1 MSRIAR
7 HAGRRL
13 GPSRTRAGLAAADGY
28 KPETDIRG
36 RMSELLD
43 TLRDDHE
50 TPLSRLGS
58 SKALYAVTG
67 GEMDGDAVRTAAAS
81 EAAAAADLFDW
92 WADDEPNDEAAAL
105 FSDLADT
112 AREHA
117 DAVDAE
123 SDGSKPNVYDV
134 LAEFETTDG
143 RLGGALARALVSLKT
158 VEQMVGFFVGDAD
171 PMAANDFRTLKSDLN
186 DQLDTLEAAIDD
198 LVEDDAVAREAA
210 DAVVEAAYDEYVETL
225 EGMGVKPKNVC

>member
-1 MSRIAR
+1 M
-7 HAGRRL
+7 
-13 GPSRTRAGLAAADGY
+13 T
-28 KPETDIRG
+28 
-36 RMSELLD
+36 ELLD

-67 GEMDGDAVRTAAAS
+67 GEMDGDAVRAAAAA

-92 WADDEPNDEAAAL
+92 WANDEAAAL

-117 DAVDAE
+117 ETVGAE

-186 DQLDTLEAAIDD
+186 DQLDALDDAVSD

-225 EGMGVKPKNVC
+225 ESMGVKPKNVC

>member
-1 MSRIAR
+1 
-7 HAGRRL
+7 
-13 GPSRTRAGLAAADGY
+13 
-28 KPETDIRG
+28 
-36 RMSELLD
+36 MSELLD

-123 SDGSKPNVYDV
+123 PDGSKPNVYDV

-186 DQLDTLEAAIDD
+186 DQLDTLEATMTTSSKTTPSPARPPTRWSKPPTTSTSRRWKAWASSRRTSANS
-198 LVEDDAVAREAA
+198 LALSHLRVAERP
-210 DAVVEAAYDEYVETL
+210 TRR
-225 EGMGVKPKNVC
+225 KI

>member
-1 MSRIAR
+1 M
-7 HAGRRL
+7 
-13 GPSRTRAGLAAADGY
+13 T
-28 KPETDIRG
+28 
-36 RMSELLD
+36 ELLD

-117 DAVDAE
+117 ETVGAE
-123 SDGSKPNVYDV
+123 PDGSKPNVYDV

-186 DQLDTLEAAIDD
+186 DQLDTIEDAVDD
-198 LVEDDAVAREAA
+198 HVEDDAVAREAA
-210 DAVVEAAYDEYVETL
+210 DAVVKAAYDEYVETL

>member
-1 MSRIAR
+1 M
-7 HAGRRL
+7 
-13 GPSRTRAGLAAADGY
+13 T
-28 KPETDIRG
+28 
-36 RMSELLD
+36 ELLD

-67 GEMDGDAVRTAAAS
+67 GEMDGDAVRAAAAA

-112 AREHA
+112 ARAHA
-117 DAVDAE
+117 ETVDAE
-123 SDGSKPNVYDV
+123 PDGSKPNVYDV

-186 DQLDTLEAAIDD
+186 DQLDALEAAVSD
-198 LVEDDAVAREAA
+198 LVDDDAVAREAA

>member
-1 MSRIAR
+1 M
-7 HAGRRL
+7 
-13 GPSRTRAGLAAADGY
+13 T
-28 KPETDIRG
+28 
-36 RMSELLD
+36 ELLD

-67 GEMDGDAVRTAAAS
+67 GEMDGDAVRAAAAA

-117 DAVDAE
+117 DTVDAE
-123 SDGSKPNVYDV
+123 PDGSKPNVYDV

-186 DQLDTLEAAIDD
+186 DQLDALGAAVSD

>member
-1 MSRIAR
+1 M
-7 HAGRRL
+7 
-13 GPSRTRAGLAAADGY
+13 T
-28 KPETDIRG
+28 
-36 RMSELLD
+36 ELLD

-58 SKALYAVTG
+58 SKALYAVTD

-92 WADDEPNDEAAAL
+92 WADDEPNDEAAVL

>member
-1 MSRIAR
+1 M
-7 HAGRRL
+7 
-13 GPSRTRAGLAAADGY
+13 T
-28 KPETDIRG
+28 
-36 RMSELLD
+36 ELLD

-67 GEMDGDAVRTAAAS
+67 GEMDGDAVRAAAAA

-105 FSDLADT
+105 FADLADT

-117 DAVDAE
+117 DTVDAE
-123 SDGSKPNVYDV
+123 PDGSKPNVYDV

-186 DQLDTLEAAIDD
+186 DQLDTLDAAVSD

>member
-1 MSRIAR
+1 
-7 HAGRRL
+7 
-13 GPSRTRAGLAAADGY
+13 
-28 KPETDIRG
+28 
-36 RMSELLD
+36 MSELLD

-67 GEMDGDAVRTAAAS
+67 GEMDGDAVRAAAAA

-117 DAVDAE
+117 ETVGAE

-186 DQLDTLEAAIDD
+186 DQLDTLEAAIDG

>member
-1 MSRIAR
+1 MGTNPKRTYTQHMS
-7 HAGRRL
+7 
-13 GPSRTRAGLAAADGY
+13 D
-28 KPETDIRG
+28 
-36 RMSELLD
+36 LLD

-67 GEMDGDAVRTAAAS
+67 GEMEGDAVRAAAAA
-81 EAAAAADLFDW
+81 EADAAADLFDW
-92 WADDEPNDEAAAL
+92 WSDDEPNDEAAAL

-112 AREHA
+112 AGEHA
-117 DAVDAE
+117 AAVD
-123 SDGSKPNVYDV
+123 SDPADTKPNVYDV
-134 LAEFETTDG
+134 LSEFESTDG

-171 PMAANDFRTLKSDLN
+171 PMTANDFRTLKSDLN
-186 DQLDTLEAAIDD
+186 DQLDTIEAAIDD
-198 LVEDDAVAREAA
+198 LVEDEAVAREAA

-225 EGMGVKPKNVC
+225 EGMGIKPKNVC

>member
-1 MSRIAR
+1 M
-7 HAGRRL
+7 
-13 GPSRTRAGLAAADGY
+13 T
-28 KPETDIRG
+28 
-36 RMSELLD
+36 ELLD

-67 GEMDGDAVRTAAAS
+67 GEMDGDAVRAAAAA

-112 AREHA
+112 ARDHA
-117 DAVDAE
+117 DTVDAE
-123 SDGSKPNVYDV
+123 PDGSKPNVYDV

-186 DQLDTLEAAIDD
+186 DQLDALGAAVSD

>member
-1 MSRIAR
+1 
-7 HAGRRL
+7 
-13 GPSRTRAGLAAADGY
+13 
-28 KPETDIRG
+28 
-36 RMSELLD
+36 MSELLD